1 MRIHALVGITLLFSA
16 CPASQTRTEGV
27 TAVGKNSEPRKVEL
41 VQDKP
46 VDLADGVSVTLKSV
60 MYTHATDKTGR
71 SVNDSFMQLEVT
83 QAGKTETITLTRL
96 FPDGPRYTNIAGLS
110 LAIDS
115 VDAYHQPST
124 GAVLV
129 QPQQP

>member
-1 MRIHALVGITLLFSA
+1 MRLSVLVPMLLLSG
-16 CPASQTRTEGV
+16 CPASRKPEAITPVAKT
-27 TAVGKNSEPRKVEL
+27 TEPRMVEL
-41 VQDKP
+41 IQDKS
-46 VDLADGVSVTLKSV
+46 VDLGSGVSVTLKSV

-83 QAGKTETITLTRL
+83 KGGKTENVTNTRH
-96 FPDGPRYTNIAGLS
+96 FPDGPKFTTVAGLE

-115 VDAYHQPST
+115 VDAYHSPST

-129 QPQQP
+129 K